1 MVRGIRLRLRCLRRK
16 VRNDECGMMSDEWG
30 REVMK
35 EEEWKM
41 KRGMMSEE

>member
-1 MVRGIRLRLRCLRRK
+1 
-16 VRNDECGMMSDEWG
+16 MMSDEWG